1 MEMLS
6 SETGMNPQTT
16 PYNKLKEALMKMATV
31 EIPPGDFWRPSYLA
45 KLLRQRL
52 ALYHSGEDEAAMG
65 VQALI
70 DSLCIG

>member
-1 MEMLS
+1 
-6 SETGMNPQTT
+6 MNPWIA
-16 PYNKLKEALMKMATV
+16 PYSKLKEALIKKATV

-45 KLLRQRL
+45 KLLKQRL